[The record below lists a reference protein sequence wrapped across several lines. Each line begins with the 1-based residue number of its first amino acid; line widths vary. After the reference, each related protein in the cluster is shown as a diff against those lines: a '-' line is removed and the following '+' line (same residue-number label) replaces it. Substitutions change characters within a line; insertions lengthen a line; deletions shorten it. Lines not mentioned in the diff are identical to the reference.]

1 MIAPELPR
9 KFAKLESDVA
19 AQRGDFALF
28 ALFLREDVPD
38 RWDLIVSAPWVSDQK
53 AALGFLVDKIKSDL
67 GQSELTQLSRI
78 VFVDPSDPAVQNLN
92 RSIQVEHGSVE
103 VKDSNFFGLAV
114 KHAFIIT
121 SKRPQAPA
129 TKAG

>member
-1 MIAPELPR
+1 MIPSEIPR
-9 KFAKLESDVA
+9 KFAQLESDVA
-19 AQRGDFALF
+19 AERGDFALF

-67 GQSELTQLSRI
+67 GPGELTQLSRI
-78 VFVDPSDPAVQNLN
+78 VFVDPADPAVQNLN
-92 RSIQVEHGSVE
+92 RTIQVEHGSVE

-121 SKRPQAPA
+121 SKRPQA
-129 TKAG
+129 TVAG

>member
-1 MIAPELPR
+1 MIAPELPL

-19 AQRGDFALF
+19 ATRGDFALF

-53 AALGFLVDKIKSDL
+53 AALSYLVDKIKADL
-67 GQSELTQLSRI
+67 GPSELTHLSRI
-78 VFVDPSDPAVQNLN
+78 VFVEPSDPAVQSLN
-92 RSIQVEHGSVE
+92 KAIQVEHGSVE
-103 VKDSNFFGLAV
+103 IRDSNFFGLAV

-121 SKRPQAPA
+121 SKRPQTPVPA
-129 TKAG
+129 